1 MAEQE
6 RDELPGKEQKQQ
18 QEKEDEQ
25 EMEEMEAESG
35 SEAGS
40 AGPAPGPGTDSDSES
55 ETDESE
61 KEAEVQRLE
70 EQLSINAHDY
80 NCHTDLIKLL
90 QQLGELE
97 RLAKARQKMSEL
109 FPLTEELWLDWLK
122 DEIRMGTDEAE
133 RDRVSS
139 LFERAVKDYLCPE
152 IWLEYA
158 QYSIGGMGQAGGVER
173 VRAVFERALTAV
185 GLHVTKGSAV
195 WDAYREFENAVLGM
209 MQPVLGVVLS
219 AVQQEQLK
227 AQTERLNTLFRRQL
241 SLPLMDM
248 EACFTE
254 YEEWLESPVE
264 ASVRQAH
271 GKALKQLEKYKSFE
285 NALLVAEPPKMAE
298 YQAYIECELKEG
310 DPARVQLVFE
320 RALAD
325 NCLVPDLWAQY
336 TKYLDMQL
344 KIKEVVLPA
353 HRRATR
359 NCPWATSLWKSYLLA
374 LERHHAEHDTV
385 REVFDKALESGF
397 MQATDYTELWQTY
410 IDYLRRRVDFTQGSS
425 QELEELRMTFHR
437 AVESIRQEVAQRC
450 AEGGD
455 SSSAI
460 LQHWARIEANHCH
473 NVQKARELW
482 DQVMSQGNAKY
493 GNMWLEYYHLERAFG
508 DVQHARRALHRAV
521 QCTSDYPEHICE
533 ALLTFEREEGT
544 LEDWDAACQK
554 IETKLKRVSEQRA
567 KAAEKEAQRQR
578 QEEERAKAKLESKG
592 GKKSQKKEQHISSG
606 KRKAEPEWGH
616 EAAQASK
623 RIREEAGGGVPWEE
637 DDDEDEESKG
647 RDTGA
652 MVHASLGLFGCAPPS
667 AAGRASGPGS
677 SARPG
682 PSRAA
687 PGFPKGKAEKK
698 GKAAEQAPTTTKFTP
713 GAESCTVFVSNMAYS
728 LADPNA
734 RLREALAPCGTIAEV
749 RPVYSHSHHFRG
761 YCYVQFDTEEGARGA
776 LAMDRTSIDGRP
788 MFISPCVDK
797 TKQQEQQP
805 NKARESN
812 AAFKYSTDLEKHK
825 LFVSGL
831 PFSCTKDEL
840 EEMFGKHGSIRETR
854 MVTTRAGKFKGLAYI
869 EYETVSQAAQAV
881 LNLNGTTVRDSVV
894 SVAISNPPARR
905 RTDQQQQQQPAMPPR
920 SVYGARGKGRTQLA
934 LVPRA
939 LQRRNAGGSK
949 SQNGTAAGG
958 GAGSGRAR
966 RGLRRGGRQ
975 RRHARRRAHDEQ
987 RRLCADAAEE
997 V

>member
-18 QEKEDEQ
+18 QQKEDEQ

-227 AQTERLNTLFRRQL
+227 VQTERLNTLFRRQL

-647 RDTGA
+647 RD
-652 MVHASLGLFGCAPPS
+652 
-667 AAGRASGPGS
+667 AAGHAASP
-677 SARPG
+677 ARHTNVEFPT
-682 PSRAA
+682 ATDA
-687 PGFPKGKAEKK
+687 PYA
-698 GKAAEQAPTTTKFTP
+698 

-831 PFSCTKDEL
+831 PFSCTKGEL

-905 RTDQQQQQQPAMPPR
+905 RTDQQQQPAMPPR

-966 RGLRRGGRQ
+966 WGRRRGGRQ